1 MQVGDEVF
9 IKGVITGVT
18 EDKEV
23 GGTLYQIALYNI
35 NDETDD
41 SRVVVCREGECF
53 RRIGGEES
61 ER

>member
-1 MQVGDEVF
+1 MQVRDEVF

-53 RRIGGEES
+53 
-61 ER
+61 